1 MGRKEKRKAEK
12 KEKNALIEVCRIQR
26 RYIPDLFDLFEN
38 TCDPRNQA
46 YITYPNRVMLGQM
59 YFKGI
64 VGLRSMQSMTEEFN
78 DKHVSMNLSR
88 CMGGC
93 ELEMLPHHVTEN
105 EYLERLDPQ
114 EIQGIIQKIVYRMI
128 RRKTFSDAR
137 FRKKWLVIVDGTQ
150 LYSGGRRINEYCLET
165 RHNKGTEEETVQYH
179 QNVLE
184 AKIYLG
190 DGIMCSIASEFIEN
204 SPEDQEKWKEMSE
217 EKIKQ
222 DCETKAFRR
231 LADRLKTAFPKLPI
245 ILLGDSLYASEPV
258 MKICEE
264 KGWDYLIRFK
274 SGSIPSV
281 AEEYDALRQNEMFGK
296 GKESG
301 RSGDAEFINA
311 IDYNGRSVNV
321 VRFREK
327 KIIKK
332 KETVTEFQWLTS
344 LEVSLKN
351 VEKVVAQGRLRW
363 KIENQGFNRQK
374 HWSGDIT
381 HACSWNRNALKNH
394 YLLLQISDF
403 IRQLYEYFFLVKN
416 EIKRTQKNISSTLLR
431 DFGERLTGEDI
442 FNAGLRTAVVP

>member
-1 MGRKEKRKAEK
+1 MGRKEQRKASK

-26 RYIPDLFDLFEN
+26 KYIPDLFALFED
-38 TCDPRNQA
+38 TRDPRNQA

-64 VGLRSMQSMTEEFN
+64 AGLHSMQSMTEEFN
-78 DKHVSMNLSR
+78 NKQVSVNLSR
-88 CMGGC
+88 LMGG
-93 ELEMLPHHVTEN
+93 EKLKMLPHHVTEN

-114 EIQGIIQKIVYRMI
+114 EVQGIIQKIVYQMI

-137 FRKKWLVIVDGTQ
+137 FRKKWLIIVDGTQ
-150 LYSGGRRINEYCLET
+150 LYSGGRRINECCLEAH
-165 RHNKGTEEETVQYH
+165 HNKGTEEETVQYH

-190 DGIMCSIASEFIEN
+190 DGILCSIMSEFIEN
-204 SPEDQEKWKEMSE
+204 SPEEQEKWKGMSE

-231 LADRLKTAFPKLPI
+231 LAERLKAAFPKLPI
-245 ILLGDSLYASEPV
+245 ILMGDSLYASEPF
-258 MKICEE
+258 MSICEE

-274 SGSIPSV
+274 SGSIPGI
-281 AEEYDALRQNEMFGK
+281 AEEYEALRRHEMFGK

-301 RSGDAEFINA
+301 RTGEAEFING
-311 IDYNGRSVNV
+311 IDYNGRPVNV
-321 VRFREK
+321 VRFRER
-327 KIIKK
+327 KIVKK
-332 KETVTEFQWLTS
+332 KETITEFQWLTS
-344 LEVSLKN
+344 LKVSIKN
-351 VEKVVAQGRLRW
+351 VEKVASKGRLRW

-381 HACSWNRNALKNH
+381 HACSWDRNALKNH
-394 YLLLQISDF
+394 YLLMQISDF
-403 IRQLYEYFFLVKN
+403 VRQLYEHFFLEKN

-431 DFGERLTGEDI
+431 DFAERLTGEDI
-442 FNAGLRTAVVP
+442 FNAGLYATVIP

>member
-1 MGRKEKRKAEK
+1 
-12 KEKNALIEVCRIQR
+12 
-26 RYIPDLFDLFEN
+26 
-38 TCDPRNQA
+38 
-46 YITYPNRVMLGQM
+46 
-59 YFKGI
+59 
-64 VGLRSMQSMTEEFN
+64 
-78 DKHVSMNLSR
+78 
-88 CMGGC
+88 
-93 ELEMLPHHVTEN
+93 
-105 EYLERLDPQ
+105 
-114 EIQGIIQKIVYRMI
+114 
-128 RRKTFSDAR
+128 
-137 FRKKWLVIVDGTQ
+137 
-150 LYSGGRRINEYCLET
+150 
-165 RHNKGTEEETVQYH
+165 
-179 QNVLE
+179 
-184 AKIYLG
+184 
-190 DGIMCSIASEFIEN
+190 MCSIASEFIEN